1 MSNDLSALERDLER
15 TRDRLASTI
24 DELVDRVKPKTIV
37 DRQVSSTKAH
47 FVDPTSGKPRVDNI
61 AKVAGGVVGF
71 IVVLAVI
78 RRLTR

>member
-1 MSNDLSALERDLER
+1 MTNDLSALERELEG

-24 DELVDRVKPKTIV
+24 DELLYRAKPKTIV

-47 FVDPTSGKPRVDNI
+47 FVDPASGKPRVDNI

-78 RRLTR
+78 RKLTR